1 MGIEDTEVT
10 DQGSYQL
17 VARSETGETW
27 AQTVTLHEEAV
38 KKDAA
43 EGTWEVDSVTATEDT
58 SVKKKKK
65 KVVKKKKKKEVEKE
79 VIKPEIASFLKN
91 FIKKEGESLEFKCRL
106 EEDYE
111 EGEIKMT
118 WYFNDQV
125 IEASDKYMITFDG
138 TYATL
143 FIASCV
149 MEDMGEYKCHFENSA
164 GTDETTGKVTVKP
177 REVSKKVE
185 KKEEPK
191 PNPKPFKMPKKSE
204 KKEVAP
210 EPQPEFKLPKKKVS
224 RQIPKEEPKEE
235 ESPFGKIKLKK
246 AETVKRT
253 WEDQGMESVDLKH
266 HEFEKA
272 PQDVEP
278 EGLSS
283 VKLGKLIECESDEKD
298 EKPKTK
304 KKKIKEGRFSIRRRE
319 GGRAH

>member
-1 MGIEDTEVT
+1 MG
-10 DQGSYQL
+10 
-17 VARSETGETW
+17 
-27 AQTVTLHEEAV
+27 
-38 KKDAA
+38 
-43 EGTWEVDSVTATEDT
+43 
-58 SVKKKKK
+58 
-65 KVVKKKKKKEVEKE
+65 KKKKKKEVEKE
-79 VIKPEIASFLKN
+79 VIKPEISSFLKN

-111 EGEIKMT
+111 EGDIKMT

-177 REVSKKVE
+177 KPVEKPKEDENKKKPE

-191 PNPKPFKMPKKSE
+191 PDPKPFKMPKKSE
-204 KKEVAP
+204 KKEVAPEP

-235 ESPFGKIKLKK
+235 DSPFGKIKLKK

-253 WEDQGMESVDLKH
+253 WEDQGMESVDLKR